1 MPRTAIADLLPRK
14 AEDFWSEGSSTLFRY
29 RGAAGRSRVFRL
41 HARTG
46 VSMAQWKMENHIR
59 NNSREF
65 MGSLGSAAGI
75 SQRDFS
81 QRHEGHG
88 GETAERLKN

>member
-1 MPRTAIADLLPRK
+1 
-14 AEDFWSEGSSTLFRY
+14 
-29 RGAAGRSRVFRL
+29 
-41 HARTG
+41 
-46 VSMAQWKMENHIR
+46 MAQWKMENHIR